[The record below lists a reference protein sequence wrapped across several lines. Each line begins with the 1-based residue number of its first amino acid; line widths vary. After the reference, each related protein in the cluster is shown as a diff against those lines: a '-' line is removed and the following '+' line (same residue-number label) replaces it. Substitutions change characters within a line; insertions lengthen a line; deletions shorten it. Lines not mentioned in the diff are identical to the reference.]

1 VGDDEYTATTYEIR
15 APTDVAFLP
24 TRFSTEYFGSLFRQ
38 NFATSDVKVYEVR
51 KTTSDYLAAW
61 ATGSLLPPQVTNI
74 IYKMT
79 KGLDNFSA
87 DKTTP
92 GQKWIRLF

>member
-1 VGDDEYTATTYEIR
+1 MGDDEYTATTYEIR

-51 KTTSDYLAAW
+51 KTTSDYLAA
-61 ATGSLLPPQVTNI
+61 
-74 IYKMT
+74 
-79 KGLDNFSA
+79 
-87 DKTTP
+87 
-92 GQKWIRLF
+92 